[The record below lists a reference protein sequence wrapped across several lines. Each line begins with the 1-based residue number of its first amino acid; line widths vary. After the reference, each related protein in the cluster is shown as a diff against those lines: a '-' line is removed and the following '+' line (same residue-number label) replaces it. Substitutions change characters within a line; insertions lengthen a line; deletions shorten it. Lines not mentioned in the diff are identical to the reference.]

1 MALALSRDPGAAER
15 PWQPSTA
22 AVAQA
27 GREGWDELAW
37 DLAGSLAGF
46 LAMRSYFDDLRQT
59 HERALG
65 AVTKAGNRR
74 GRAYM
79 LRGLGHLAIFAG
91 VGDRLGEAHVLSRFG
106 VPDQSLGELE
116 RAEAAYRAALA
127 IYERYGDRAS
137 AAMNV
142 RRLGELALLRG
153 RRQESRSLLGQAL
166 AVLREVG
173 RPLHRG
179 PHPALSGRAGPRRRP
194 PGGGRRGLHPGAPA
208 VPHGRDAGL
217 GGAGAGQLE
226 GALRAPD
233 P

>member
-1 MALALSRDPGAAER
+1 
-15 PWQPSTA
+15 
-22 AVAQA
+22 
-27 GREGWDELAW
+27 
-37 DLAGSLAGF
+37 
-46 LAMRSYFDDLRQT
+46 
-59 HERALG
+59 
-65 AVTKAGNRR
+65 
-74 GRAYM
+74 
-79 LRGLGHLAIFAG
+79 
-91 VGDRLGEAHVLSRFG
+91 
-106 VPDQSLGELE
+106 
-116 RAEAAYRAALA
+116 
-127 IYERYGDRAS
+127 
-137 AAMNV
+137 MNL

-173 RPLHRG
+173 DRYTEALTLHSLGELDRV
-179 PHPALSGRAGPRRRP
+179 RR